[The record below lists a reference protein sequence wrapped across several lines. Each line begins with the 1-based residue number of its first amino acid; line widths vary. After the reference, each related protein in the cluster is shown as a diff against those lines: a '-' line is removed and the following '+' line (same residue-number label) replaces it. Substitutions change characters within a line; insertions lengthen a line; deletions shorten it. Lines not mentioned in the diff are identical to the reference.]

1 MKNKLGFSLITVN
14 KSKEHVEI
22 LFSLLKQRAHNISHE
37 QMPDFKEHE
46 LFVFNHPFREWFLVK
61 SNNVFVG
68 SIYVLDNNCIG
79 INIDINNLNIIKKSI
94 NWILSEIKPLPG
106 IKSVRNKNFH
116 ININPDNKKMTKLL
130 NDLNAKLIEHT
141 YIIK

>member
-1 MKNKLGFSLITVN
+1 MTVN

>member
-1 MKNKLGFSLITVN
+1 MKNKLGFSLMTVN

-61 SNNVFVG
+61 SN
-68 SIYVLDNNCIG
+68 
-79 INIDINNLNIIKKSI
+79 
-94 NWILSEIKPLPG
+94 
-106 IKSVRNKNFH
+106 
-116 ININPDNKKMTKLL
+116 
-130 NDLNAKLIEHT
+130 
-141 YIIK
+141 

>member
-1 MKNKLGFSLITVN
+1 MKNKLGFSLMTVN